1 MALATRCPNC
11 QAMFRVVSD
20 QLKLRGGLVRCGS
33 CRHVFDA
40 ISSLSY
46 IEDAA
51 LTAAAPV
58 PGATAI
64 PTPPAVSASTFA
76 AAVET
81 QPSVAARNAEHAASD
96 KLAAVDAAA
105 IAHDEPGIPATESAP
120 VTPPPA
126 AAGVRASVPEAVGAR
141 SNLETSI
148 EPSLE
153 APVPAPIDPLAVPTL
168 LAAKGEA
175 TADEAVEEIVVQP
188 VAEPADDTHGEAEA
202 EPAPPAAGA
211 RKSRGDRT
219 RPTARAEP
227 AETTGEEAKET
238 EAAFLRESRP
248 KRGFS
253 LVYGGGSLLLA
264 LAMLLQLAVVFRT
277 ELLIRWPE
285 LRPRLASICELYG
298 CTVGW
303 PTRAEQLAVIG
314 TELQAV
320 PGTDILELTAVV
332 RNRAAFRMSL
342 PAVEVTLTDTTNRT
356 LARKVFAPV
365 DYLASSG
372 EPSSRLAEG
381 IGPGSDL
388 VVRIVFEARGLNAA
402 GFVVYPFYL

>member
-51 LTAAAPV
+51 LTAAATAPTAA
-58 PGATAI
+58 ATAN
-64 PTPPAVSASTFA
+64 PPAASTSTFA
-76 AAVET
+76 PAIATQTSIEVHDAEQTGEERAAVG
-81 QPSVAARNAEHAASD
+81 P
-96 KLAAVDAAA
+96 AA
-105 IAHDEPGIPATESAP
+105 IPRGEPGTNATESAQ
-120 VTPPPA
+120 VTPPRA
-126 AAGVRASVPEAVGAR
+126 EADVRSRVPEAVGAR
-141 SNLETSI
+141 S
-148 EPSLE
+148 SLE
-153 APVPAPIDPLAVPTL
+153 ASTEASIDAPVPAPIDPLAVPTL
-168 LAAKGEA
+168 LAAKVEA
-175 TADEAVEEIVVQP
+175 AADEPVEEIVVQP
-188 VAEPADDTHGEAEA
+188 VAEPADAGQGEAEA
-202 EPAPPAAGA
+202 EYEPPAAGA

-227 AETTGEEAKET
+227 AETTGVDAEET

-285 LRPRLASICELYG
+285 LRPRLASICEVYG

-332 RNRAAFRMSL
+332 RNRASFRMSL